1 MEQKITI
8 AKDDSPGRAKT
19 WLVRW
24 YGEYDV
30 CTGKQKRYCK
40 GFKLRKDAELFADEK
55 KAEFQV
61 GMPRDQQDITLKQLC
76 QKFMETRPFH
86 LITEGA
92 SRRLSNGSK
101 PTSPPQNPPV
111 LKLNEHIPRS
121 PRKIGP
127 RKPGS
132 LFPGYPTEIP
142 PICIPVFPCE
152 SLAQEP
158 LPSLAFL
165 THGNRHPLLPS
176 NPSKLP
182 SQYTRSTHTVHTEPN
197 APRRRIAAESLYWSS

>member
-76 QKFMETRPFH
+76 QKFMETRPKSF
-86 LITEGA
+86 
-92 SRRLSNGSK
+92 SPDYRRGFEETIERLQTYFSSPK
-101 PTSPPQNPPV
+101 P
-111 LKLNEHIPRS
+111 
-121 PRKIGP
+121 
-127 RKPGS
+127 
-132 LFPGYPTEIP
+132 
-142 PICIPVFPCE
+142 PCFE
-152 SLAQEP
+152 TQ
-158 LPSLAFL
+158 
-165 THGNRHPLLPS
+165 
-176 NPSKLP
+176 
-182 SQYTRSTHTVHTEPN
+182 
-197 APRRRIAAESLYWSS
+197 